1 MRHDDHEAFADR
13 AAAGAFAIGTTEFVI
28 IGLVPGIARDLGIT
42 LPAAGLLVS
51 GYALAVT
58 AGAPTVTALVGHLPR
73 RPLAVGLMLLFALGN
88 LLSGF
93 ASGYGAMLAGRIIVP
108 LGLPNRESPRTGISV
123 LWFRPCRPEQEG
135 GGESCGDS
143 EMART
148 GFRRP
153 AARPQA
159 AVKGYASPAPRTPLR
174 KRRSEGSISTSGDVP
189 SSMPSSLRLSEHR
202 STISDSWTPSSWNRI
217 PA

>member
-1 MRHDDHEAFADR
+1 MKPSLIAL
-13 AAAGAFAIGTTEFVI
+13 AAGAFAIGTTEFVI
-28 IGLVPGIARDLGIT
+28 IGLVPGIGRDLGIT

-159 AVKGYASPAPRTPLR
+159 AVKGYASPAPRTALR
-174 KRRSEGSISTSGDVP
+174 KRRSEGSISTSATYRAVCRVVFGSQNID
-189 SSMPSSLRLSEHR
+189 RQY
-202 STISDSWTPSSWNRI
+202 RI
-217 PA
+217 RGHPLPGTASQLKRRTS